1 MKHRTSS
8 IVILALLSLLPTL
21 ASFAQSNAP
30 ALLILPPADWDV
42 KHHILFGLVTT
53 NKQGTFPL
61 HPAWVGIEK
70 VTVCT
75 GMVYTV
81 LNTDKAEQTARTAR
95 LNTFRVW
102 DRSSI
107 PGIPED
113 RVIES
118 GTKGEIAGGLYRS
131 SLPTDSDL
139 LEMRDFAA
147 VRRFVGR
154 DINFTNHFLSEG
166 FHYVALGPYDSIDTL
181 YVAFGKMGVAT
192 NIDSILI
199 RRGRLYPQK

>member
-1 MKHRTSS
+1 MKHRTSP
-8 IVILALLSLLPTL
+8 IVLLALLSLLPAM

-30 ALLILPPADWDV
+30 ASLILPPADWDV
-42 KHHILFGLVTT
+42 KQHILFGLLTT

-61 HPAWVGIEK
+61 HPAWVGMEK

-81 LNTDKAEQTARTAR
+81 LSIDKTEQTARSAR
-95 LNTFRVW
+95 LDTVRVW
-102 DRSSI
+102 ARSAM
-107 PGIPED
+107 PRIPED
-113 RVIES
+113 RVIED
-118 GTKGEIAGGLYRS
+118 GINGKAGGLYRS
-131 SLPTDSDL
+131 SLPTDSEL
-139 LEMRDFAA
+139 LGMRDFSA
-147 VRRFVGR
+147 VRKFVGR

-181 YVAFGKMGVAT
+181 YVSFGKTGGAT